1 MRKVSS
7 GVRSLEHELAVIQ
20 QFWYFRSVEHELTVR
35 MLTSSIRTGVEHEL
49 LQGRQLLVQREEVY
63 NMSLQSK
70 MQRKSPQQQT
80 SR

>member
-35 MLTSSIRTGVEHEL
+35 MVTSSIRTGVEHEFP
-49 LQGRQLLVQREEVY
+49 GRMVTGTKRIGV
-63 NMSLQSK
+63 
-70 MQRKSPQQQT
+70 
-80 SR
+80 